1 MKKQKGAVPKLVHPL
16 FLLTI
21 NYCQPGFCTKLVF
34 KTNSSVGNGLN
45 NACRWMTIYG
55 LHRSSSCSDIG
66 TNKSCLGIR

>member
-45 NACRWMTIYG
+45 QRLSLEDHLRPASFKLLLGYW
-55 LHRSSSCSDIG
+55 
-66 TNKSCLGIR
+66 NK